1 MFVEKL
7 IDSLVPL
14 KLLLSANNVIA
25 LLVLTLD
32 TLDVSLEGIAVTS
45 LLLASA
51 EDTFN
56 CISSGDS
63 DFASLPFVSL
73 VDSDFASLSFV
84 SLVDS
89 DFTSLS
95 FVSLV
100 DSDFAS
106 LSFVSLVDSDF
117 TSLSFVSLVDSDFAS
132 LSFVSLVD
140 SDFTSLSFVSLVD
153 SDFTSLS
160 FVLLVDS
167 DFTSL
172 PFVSLV
178 DSDFTSLSFVSLVDS
193 DFSPLLFKCS
203 EETVVELLFPRVSL
217 CTDSSDVIG
226 KLFSSPYALL
236 FIVYIDDIPPIVI
249 ETIVFFSVFFL
260 EVSIFDGK
268 FMSINILNS
277 FRPFCTQCFPTLY
290 NLTRCFG
297 SFVMFF
303 LDLKKNI

>member
-73 VDSDFASLSFV
+73 VDSDFTSLPFI

-100 DSDFAS
+100 DSDFA
-106 LSFVSLVDSDF
+106 
-117 TSLSFVSLVDSDFAS
+117 
-132 LSFVSLVD
+132 
-140 SDFTSLSFVSLVD
+140 
-153 SDFTSLS
+153 
-160 FVLLVDS
+160 
-167 DFTSL
+167 
-172 PFVSLV
+172 
-178 DSDFTSLSFVSLVDS
+178 SLSFVSLVDS